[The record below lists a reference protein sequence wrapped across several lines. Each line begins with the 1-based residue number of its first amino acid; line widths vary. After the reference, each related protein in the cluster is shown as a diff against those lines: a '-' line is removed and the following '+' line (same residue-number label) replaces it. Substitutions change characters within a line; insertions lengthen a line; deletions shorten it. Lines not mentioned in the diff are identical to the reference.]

1 METPK
6 LFLTQS
12 MIELKHLQHCLSQ
25 RAKHRDF
32 THRHQKRRTD
42 GASLRERLFATT
54 NFHARMIAT
63 HEFFLHHIGVVTRFG
78 SKLVAVFL
86 LCSAVLL
93 GSQMLLP
100 STTAASAIPAPCHNH
115 GQPARTPTSHQCCVV
130 SHNPSIVETYSP
142 AQSLH
147 DFSSYVVTEPSEG
160 NRSYERLF
168 FTPSFSSS
176 SPPIT
181 TPLRV

>member
-1 METPK
+1 MV
-6 LFLTQS
+6 
-12 MIELKHLQHCLSQ
+12 
-25 RAKHRDF
+25 AKP
-32 THRHQKRRTD
+32 
-42 GASLRERLFATT
+42 

-63 HEFFLHHIGVVTRFG
+63 GEFFLHHIGVVTRFG

-86 LCSAVLL
+86 LCSAALL
-93 GSQMLLP
+93 GSQMLWP

-115 GQPARTPTSHQCCVV
+115 GQPVRTPTSHQCCVV

-142 AQSLH
+142 DQRLH
-147 DFSSYVVTEPSEG
+147 DFSSYVVTEPGKG

-181 TPLRV
+181 TLLRV